1 MTSSL
6 TATSR
11 QRSLLLLLFVGL
23 LLGSA
28 GPAAAQSVDAVV
40 ENMRT
45 QYEQQLETVDT
56 YVVETNLYT
65 AYSRKVSRDG
75 ESTYE
80 TQTTMKGQGGSSF
93 TSSTTPS
100 SAYGL
105 QFDRLKEHATY
116 AGTESVD
123 GVRSH
128 VLQVDDPSKVNPEMG
143 RSDAEQMTYYIDA
156 ERYVPV
162 RITMKTNQQRGQGPS
177 PSTVTIDMKN
187 YQTTDGLT
195 LPHRMEMQFDAD
207 ISEQQRQQMK
217 KAMEQMENMPEQQR
231 KQMENMMGDQM
242 EMMKQMMAGEPI
254 VVEVQSVQVN
264 TELPDGVF

>member
-1 MTSSL
+1 MALSH
-6 TATSR
+6 TATLR
-11 QRSLLLLLFVGL
+11 QRSLLLLLFAGL
-23 LLGSA
+23 LAGS
-28 GPAAAQSVDAVV
+28 GPAAAQSVDVVV

-45 QYEQQLETVDT
+45 RYEQQLETVDT

-65 AYSRKVSRDG
+65 SYNRKVTHDG
-75 ESTYE
+75 ISTYE
-80 TQTTMKGQGGSSF
+80 SQTRMKGQGGSSLA
-93 TSSTTPS
+93 TSTTPS

-116 AGTESVD
+116 GGTESID
-123 GVRSH
+123 GVRCH
-128 VLQVDDPSKVNPEMG
+128 VLTVDDPSKVNPEMSRG
-143 RSDAEQMTYYIDA
+143 DAERMTYYVDAEQ
-156 ERYVPV
+156 YVPV
-162 RITMKTNQQRGQGPS
+162 RLTMQTKQQGRRGPTA
-177 PSTVTIDMKN
+177 STVTVNMKN

-195 LPHRMEMQFDAD
+195 LPHRMEMQFEAD

-231 KQMENMMGDQM
+231 KQMEKMMGGQM
-242 EMMKQMMAGEPI
+242 EMMKQMMAGDPI